1 LDHKTAGGGSWVLPP
16 ASFALRKFQISDRR
30 VMIDEPAMMNPN
42 SRCPR
47 CGAGRL
53 QSWSELGQEEREIVR
68 RLPASADYNLEE
80 RKARHRW
87 CVRCWYEEVSGAADL
102 A

>member
-1 LDHKTAGGGSWVLPP
+1 
-16 ASFALRKFQISDRR
+16 
-30 VMIDEPAMMNPN
+30 MIDQPAMTNTI

-47 CGAGRL
+47 CVEGRL
-53 QSWSELGQEEREIVR
+53 QSWSELGEEEREIVR
-68 RLPASADYNLEE
+68 RLPASADYNLDE

-87 CVRCWYEEVSGAADL
+87 CVRCWYEESLGSTSL

>member
-1 LDHKTAGGGSWVLPP
+1 
-16 ASFALRKFQISDRR
+16 
-30 VMIDEPAMMNPN
+30 MIDEPLMTNLN

-47 CGAGRL
+47 CGEGRL
-53 QSWSELGQEEREIVR
+53 QSWRELGEEERELVR
-68 RLPASADYNLEE
+68 RLPPSGDYTPEE

-87 CVRCWYEEVSGAADL
+87 CTRCWYEESSGSANL

>member
-1 LDHKTAGGGSWVLPP
+1 MATDN
-16 ASFALRKFQISDRR
+16 Q
-30 VMIDEPAMMNPN
+30 
-42 SRCPR
+42 CPR

-53 QSWSELGQEEREIVR
+53 QRWSELGEEEREIAR
-68 RLPASADYNLEE
+68 RLPASGDYNLEE

-87 CVRCWYEEVSGAADL
+87 CVRCWYEESSGSTTL

>member
-1 LDHKTAGGGSWVLPP
+1 
-16 ASFALRKFQISDRR
+16 
-30 VMIDEPAMMNPN
+30 MIDEPAMMNPN

-47 CGAGRL
+47 CGEGRL
-53 QSWSELGQEEREIVR
+53 QSWSELDEEEREIVR
-68 RLPASADYNLEE
+68 RLPAAVDFTLEE

-87 CVRCWYEEVSGAADL
+87 CVRCWYEEVSGAANL

>member
-1 LDHKTAGGGSWVLPP
+1 MATDN
-16 ASFALRKFQISDRR
+16 Q
-30 VMIDEPAMMNPN
+30 
-42 SRCPR
+42 CPR

-53 QSWSELGQEEREIVR
+53 QSWSELGDEEREIVR
-68 RLPASADYNLEE
+68 RLPGSADHNLEE

-87 CVRCWYEEVSGAADL
+87 CVRCWYEEGSDSTTL

>member
-1 LDHKTAGGGSWVLPP
+1 
-16 ASFALRKFQISDRR
+16 
-30 VMIDEPAMMNPN
+30 MIDELAMTNSN

-53 QSWSELGQEEREIVR
+53 QSWSELGPEEREIAQ
-68 RLPASADYNLEE
+68 RLPASADYTLDE

>member
-1 LDHKTAGGGSWVLPP
+1 
-16 ASFALRKFQISDRR
+16 
-30 VMIDEPAMMNPN
+30 MIDEPAMTNSN

-53 QSWSELGQEEREIVR
+53 QSWSELGPEEREIAR
-68 RLPASADYNLEE
+68 RLPTSADYNLEE

-87 CVRCWYEEVSGAADL
+87 CVRCWYEEVSGAANL

>member
-1 LDHKTAGGGSWVLPP
+1 METD
-16 ASFALRKFQISDRR
+16 
-30 VMIDEPAMMNPN
+30 N
-42 SRCPR
+42 RCPR

-53 QSWSELGQEEREIVR
+53 QSWSELGEEEREIVR
-68 RLPASADYNLEE
+68 RLPASADYNLDE

-87 CVRCWYEEVSGAADL
+87 CVRCWYEEVSGSAKL

>member
-1 LDHKTAGGGSWVLPP
+1 
-16 ASFALRKFQISDRR
+16 
-30 VMIDEPAMMNPN
+30 MIDEPAMMNPN

-47 CGAGRL
+47 CGEGRL
-53 QSWSELGQEEREIVR
+53 QSWSELGEEEREIVQ